1 MQEEEIF
8 LELQEIS
15 KNNEILKNDLVIILK
30 KFSKTISVFDLMIAT
45 ALLKDENKYVQ
56 VQYLDRFLEA
66 YIKYPLQKIKQIK
79 EESNIYMEDDII
91 DKNDF
96 IESITLL
103 ETQSKRDRDKKM
115 EESKVP
121 LIHLLCSL
129 YATFILEEPIH
140 PVGTG
145 FPGNLE
151 VEEIDGIYYCPV
163 KEKQNDNPNAVCK
176 LCLAEQTNF

>member
-1 MQEEEIF
+1 MKGENEIF
-8 LELQEIS
+8 LELQKISKQKEIS
-15 KNNEILKNDLVIILK
+15 KNDLMVILK
-30 KFSKTISVFDLMIAT
+30 KFSKTISVFDLMIAS

-56 VQYLDRFLEA
+56 VQYLDRFLDA
-66 YIKYPLQKIKQIK
+66 YIKYPLEKIKQIK
-79 EESNIYMEDDII
+79 ETKMVYTDCINKEDL
-91 DKNDF
+91 
-96 IESITLL
+96 IESINLFEKQT
-103 ETQSKRDRDKKM
+103 ERERDIKM
-115 EESKVP
+115 KESKVP
-121 LIHLLCSL
+121 LIHILCSI

-176 LCLAEQTNF
+176 LCLAEQSEI